1 MKLKLK
7 LILMLIL
14 VGLGVGM
21 LAYGFV
27 RTEPV
32 YSQGSFEPNATP
44 ETQLVLEVSR
54 GGIQRDTDG
63 ALSKTYSGKPPAAC
77 PT

>member
-1 MKLKLK
+1 MKLNLK
-7 LILMLIL
+7 LILMLIIL
-14 VGLGVGM
+14 GLGLGL
-21 LAYGFV
+21 LAYGVV

-54 GGIQRDTDG
+54 GGIKREADG
-63 ALSKTYSGKPPAAC
+63 ALALTYSGKPPAAC